1 MPFIPSRVIQFSH
14 SLYNSASVS
23 IENVIS
29 EIFLFPFCFSS
40 FSFIV
45 YLFNLNKI
53 MHRII
58 FCKVYCVTIWLLFS
72 LIIRLQR
79 NQPSKNMVSDLTGFA
94 FTFSFLSLVTQ
105 FEAYYRSIY
114 LVRDLFIL
122 ESSVL
127 LNSYPIRIT
136 LRIKEH
142 GEWYFVFCLF
152 FCFS

>member
-1 MPFIPSRVIQFSH
+1 
-14 SLYNSASVS
+14 
-23 IENVIS
+23 
-29 EIFLFPFCFSS
+29 
-40 FSFIV
+40 
-45 YLFNLNKI
+45 
-53 MHRII
+53 
-58 FCKVYCVTIWLLFS
+58 
-72 LIIRLQR
+72 
-79 NQPSKNMVSDLTGFA
+79 MVSDLTGFA

-142 GEWYFVFCLF
+142 GE
-152 FCFS
+152 